1 MGNSCGLRD
10 CVFDFCSAI
19 AATGC
24 QKARANGSGRLT
36 SCQAANW
43 GACYNRRVTPY
54 EQLMMQTDVLSA
66 RLSARYAGHLAC
78 GAGCSSC
85 CQHHLSVFPVEAA
98 RITAA
103 LAVLPADLRN
113 RLVQQAQA
121 VNEREA
127 RGEAVACPLLV
138 NDQCSIYASRPLIC
152 RTQGLPL
159 LFEAEDGVQEV
170 DFCPLNFISPE
181 AVNVLDEEYL
191 VPLDVLNTQLA
202 LANDQH
208 CRETGITH
216 EQSGVRQ
223 RMSDLILQADAEL

>member
-1 MGNSCGLRD
+1 MSDSCGLRG
-10 CVFDFCSAI
+10 CVFSFCSAI
-19 AATGC
+19 AAAGC

-36 SCQAANW
+36 SCQAANF

-54 EQLMMQTDVLSA
+54 EQLIAQTDALSE

-103 LAVLPADLRN
+103 LNGLPQDLR
-113 RLVQQAQA
+113 RQLVQQAQA

-127 RGEAVACPLLV
+127 RGEDATCPLLV
-138 NDQCSIYASRPLIC
+138 NDRCAIYASRPLIC

-159 LFEAEDGVQEV
+159 LFEAEDGAQEV
-170 DFCPLNFISPE
+170 DFCPLNFTAPD
-181 AVNVLDEEYL
+181 AVNELDEAHL

-202 LANDQH
+202 LANEQH
-208 CRETGITH
+208 CRAIGIAR

-223 RMSDLILQADAEL
+223 RMSDLILQAEAEL